1 MISNGHTNV
10 VRFIVKEGHQLAFET
25 LFKETRPW
33 EGLTLQVL
41 AKTGE
46 RSYVSYGLWESES
59 AMIKARPSMISLLD
73 SGRDLLDEIS
83 AEVGVTDPVSGPVIF
98 IQEQ

>member
-1 MISNGHTNV
+1 MNEHTNV
-10 VRFIVKEGHQLAFET
+10 VRFLVKEGQQQAFEE
-25 LFKETRPW
+25 LFKSTRPW

-46 RSYVSYGLWESES
+46 RSYVSYGLWEGET

-73 SGRDLLDEIS
+73 SARNLLDEIS
-83 AEVGVTDPVSGPVIF
+83 PEMGVTDPVSGPVIF
-98 IQEQ
+98 AQKQ

>member
-1 MISNGHTNV
+1 MEQHTNV
-10 VRFIVKEGHQLAFET
+10 VRFLVKEDQQQAFED
-25 LFKETRPW
+25 LFKSARPW

-46 RSYVSYGLWESES
+46 RSYVSYGLWESEA
-59 AMIKARPSMISLLD
+59 AMVKARPSMIALLD

-83 AEVGVTDPVSGPVIF
+83 PELGITDPVSGPVIF
-98 IQEQ
+98 AQKQ